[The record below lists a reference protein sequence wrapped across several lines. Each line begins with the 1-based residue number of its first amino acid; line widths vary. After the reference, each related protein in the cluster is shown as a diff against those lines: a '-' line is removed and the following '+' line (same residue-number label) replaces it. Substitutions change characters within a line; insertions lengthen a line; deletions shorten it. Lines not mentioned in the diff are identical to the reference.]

1 MSYSVVKINDEPNSP
16 LLKEYILDSASD
28 VATLPTD
35 VADGSSAYVL
45 SFAAKST
52 LPVHAVSIQTNE
64 GQVIEYKYYKHAQP
78 EPEPESEGE

>member
-1 MSYSVVKINDEPNSP
+1 MI
-16 LLKEYILDSASD
+16 YI
-28 VATLPTD
+28 VTEIQTNTD
-35 VADGSSAYVL
+35 NTVGILTNYFADRNEAESKYHYVL

-78 EPEPESEGE
+78 EPEPEGEE